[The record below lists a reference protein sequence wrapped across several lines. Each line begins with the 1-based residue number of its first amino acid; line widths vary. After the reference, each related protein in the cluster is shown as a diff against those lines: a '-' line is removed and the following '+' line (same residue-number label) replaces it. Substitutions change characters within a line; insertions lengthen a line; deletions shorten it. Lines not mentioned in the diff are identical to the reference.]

1 MSIGLFSRA
10 VWSGTT
16 LTATYGFISGQK
28 DVDAQAGHEQRRQQI
43 TLVPFS
49 HDAGHMFR

>member
-1 MSIGLFSRA
+1 MLKSIRDATCENMSIGLFSRA

-28 DVDAQAGHEQRRQQI
+28 DVDAQAGHKQRR
-43 TLVPFS
+43 
-49 HDAGHMFR
+49 